1 MESQTEFLEKSRAL
15 REALK
20 KRAKEIEAGTFSY
33 TTDDVLEQSIK
44 KNIQSSLDFYKSH
57 KNPMANS
64 ISLERLIVEKKKLS
78 SVEKRF
84 KEQDPFRLPEIK
96 KHYMPYLN
104 RPPEFPLP
112 RFKKILRYRINFT
125 GIEPKIKKLNVA
137 YSSQNLRS

>member
-96 KHYMPYLN
+96 KHYMP
-104 RPPEFPLP
+104 
-112 RFKKILRYRINFT
+112 
-125 GIEPKIKKLNVA
+125 
-137 YSSQNLRS
+137 